1 MATHCSNNY
10 RLLPPALW
18 KSFVL
23 AVVLVPV
30 ALWFLTASVQE
41 AWGAKTPVDL
51 SRAIEQVAEQ
61 TIPAVVHIEVTQ
73 RQEAELTVLRK
84 GKKEE
89 LAVKIG
95 NLEDATKLLSASIK
109 ERLGAEVRSVMAKEK
124 EKYVLDSQHGVV
136 VAWLDK
142 QGPLGQVGFEV
153 GDIILE
159 INGQRVEGMES
170 FIDLVNTLKPRQK
183 IAVLALDH
191 RSGDIGYVQVVV
203 Q

>member
-1 MATHCSNNY
+1 MAKHCSNNY

-51 SRAIEQVAEQ
+51 STAIERVAEQ
-61 TIPAVVHIEVTQ
+61 TIPAVVQIEVTQ
-73 RQEAELTVLRK
+73 RQEAKLTVLRK

-89 LAVKIG
+89 FAVKIG
-95 NLEDATKLLSASIK
+95 NLEDATKLLSASVK

-142 QGPLGQVGFEV
+142 QGPLGQIGFEV

-159 INGQRVEGMES
+159 LNGQRVEGMES

>member
-51 SRAIEQVAEQ
+51 SSAIEQVAEQ

-73 RQEAELTVLRK
+73 RQEAKLTVLCK

-95 NLEDATKLLSASIK
+95 NLEDATKLLSASVK

>member
-1 MATHCSNNY
+1 MAKHCSNNY
-10 RLLPPALW
+10 RLLPTVLW

-30 ALWFLTASVQE
+30 TLWFLTASVQQ
-41 AWGAKTPVDL
+41 AWGAKAPVDL
-51 SRAIEQVAEQ
+51 STAIERVAEQ

-73 RQEAELTVLRK
+73 RQEVKLTVLRK

-89 LAVKIG
+89 LTVKIG
-95 NLEDATKLLSASIK
+95 NLEDATKLLSASVK

-142 QGPLGQVGFEV
+142 QGPLGQIGFEV

-159 INGQRVEGMES
+159 LNGQRVEGMES